1 LERRMSMIN
10 ASSRPFFTLLTLVTA
25 LGCAVIAGVFFAF
38 SSFVMPALAR
48 IAPPQ
53 GIAAMQSINVV
64 VLNRWFLG
72 VFLGSAV
79 GCAALAVSALSNGS
93 EPGAGLLL
101 AGALSYLLG
110 TLLVTRA
117 FNIPRNDALAAVV
130 PDSAEGLRLWLRYVP
145 EWTLYNHVR
154 GLAALVAAGCFIL
167 ALLRA
172 RLPASPL

>member
-1 LERRMSMIN
+1 MIN
-10 ASSRPFFTLLTLVTA
+10 TLSRPPFTLLTLGTA
-25 LGCAVIAGVFFAF
+25 LGCGLIAGVFFAF

-72 VFLGSAV
+72 VFLGSAL
-79 GCAALAVSALSNGS
+79 GCAVLAASALLNWS
-93 EPGAGLLL
+93 ERGAGLSLAAALL
-101 AGALSYLLG
+101 YLVG

-117 FNIPRNDALAAVV
+117 FNIPRNDALAAVAA
-130 PDSAEGLRLWLRYVP
+130 DSAEGVRLWLRYVP

-154 GLAALVAAGCFIL
+154 GLAALAAAGCFIL

-172 RLPASPL
+172 R